1 MQIKG
6 TGGISTFVNRIYVL
20 CTHVLGGGEMQ
31 IERKGQNCNAGTFR
45 ASSILKVNRNGS
57 NVNFVN
63 EMGICE
69 AFF

>member
-1 MQIKG
+1 
-6 TGGISTFVNRIYVL
+6 
-20 CTHVLGGGEMQ
+20 MQ